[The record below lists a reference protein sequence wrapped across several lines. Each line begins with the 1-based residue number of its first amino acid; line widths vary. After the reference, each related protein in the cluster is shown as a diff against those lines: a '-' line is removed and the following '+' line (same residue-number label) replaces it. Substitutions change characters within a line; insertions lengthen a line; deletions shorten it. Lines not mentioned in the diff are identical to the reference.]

1 MSVRVEEEEDGAA
14 ASPGFSC
21 VSLKSDWSKDHPPN
35 FSNEPGPPETR
46 RRKRRKKSGGCGAA
60 LQHAS
65 HTQTDPK
72 ADGLQE
78 LLQQQKISLERR
90 CERVTEAEE
99 AGSQTLLDSI
109 YTDLYITEGLS
120 EEVNRQHE
128 VSHLETKKTKKTK
141 KSLHDRPIRCSQI
154 FEASPEQQ
162 GLRVRVVLTNGVAGV
177 GKTFSVQKFTLDWAQ
192 GLENQDLHLVLPL
205 SFREL
210 NLVKEQHYSL
220 LELLHVFH
228 PTLEK
233 LTAEQL
239 HVCKLLFILDG
250 LDESRL
256 ALDFEKNQVVT
267 DVTQKKSVS
276 VLLTNL
282 IRGDLLPSAL
292 LWITSRPAAANQIP
306 PSYVDRL
313 TEVRGF
319 TDDQKEEYFRRR
331 FRDRG
336 DVSSRIISHIKASR
350 SLHVMCQIP
359 VFCWITAT
367 VLESMLSSEQRG
379 ELPNTLTDMYSHFL
393 LVQTKRKQHKYGG
406 GPKELME
413 ADRELLLKLGQLA
426 FEHLESGN
434 IMFYSEDLEKCGLS
448 VTDASV
454 YSGVCTEI
462 FRRES
467 VIFHKT
473 AYCFVHLSVQEFLA
487 AVYSFHCHTK
497 RKTSRDGPPGE
508 SLDQFLKRLME
519 KSLQS
524 PNGHLD
530 LFVRFLHGLSL
541 ESNQRLLGGLL
552 GLTDNHPGTLQ
563 KVINNLKEMN
573 TDVSPDRSINIFH
586 CLLEVKDQ
594 SVHQEV
600 QEFLQSENRSEKELS
615 AIQCSALAYMLQM
628 SEEFLEEL
636 DLSKYKTTREGR
648 LRLIPAVRNCR
659 KAVIRLGSELSEL
672 QCAVVSSA
680 LQSSPSHLTLLDLR
694 FNTLKD
700 PGVKLLCAG
709 LQSPNCRLEVLRLE
723 KCSLSELS
731 CDWLLSALKSNPSHL
746 RHLDL
751 SRNQLQDSGVK
762 VLSGF
767 LQSPECKL
775 ETLRLWDCS
784 LSELSCDWLLSALK
798 SNPSHLRHLHLSG
811 NQLKDSGVKVLNGF
825 LQSPDCKLETLR
837 LWGCSLS
844 ELSCDWLLSALKSN
858 PSHLRHLDLSQNQQ
872 QDSSVKELSGFLQSP
887 DCKLETLRLRE
898 CRLSE
903 LSCDW
908 LLSALKSNPSHLRH
922 LDLSVNQ
929 LQDSGVKELSGFL
942 QSPDCKLETL
952 RLIDC
957 SLSEL
962 SCDWLLSALK
972 SNPSNLRELNL
983 SGNQLK
989 ESSMKPLMDLVHSR
1003 DYQLE
1008 SVRSVLD

>member
-1 MSVRVEEEEDGAA
+1 MSARVEEEEDGAA

-21 VSLKSDWSKDHPPN
+21 ESLKSDHSKDQPPY
-35 FSNEPGPPETR
+35 FSNEPGPPETQ
-46 RRKRRKKSGGCGAA
+46 RRKKSGGCGAA
-60 LQHAS
+60 LQPAS
-65 HTQTDPK
+65 HTQTDHK
-72 ADGLQE
+72 ADDGLQE

-90 CERVTEAEE
+90 CERVTEGEE
-99 AGSQTLLDSI
+99 AGSQTLLNSV
-109 YTDLYITEGLS
+109 YTELYITEGLS
-120 EEVNRQHE
+120 EEVNRHHE
-128 VSHLETKKTKKTK
+128 VSQLETKKTKE
-141 KSLHDRPIRCSQI
+141 SLHDRPIRFSQI

-162 GLRVRVVLTNGVAGV
+162 GLRVRVVLTNGIAGV

-210 NLVKEQHYSL
+210 NLVKEKHYSL

-250 LDESRL
+250 LDESTL

-267 DVTQKKSVS
+267 DVTQKKSVR
-276 VLLTNL
+276 VMLTNL

-292 LWITSRPAAANQIP
+292 LWITTRPAAANQIP
-306 PSYVDRL
+306 PSCVDRL

-350 SLHVMCQIP
+350 SLHIMCQIP
-359 VFCWITAT
+359 VFCWITST

-379 ELPNTLTDMYSHFL
+379 ELPKTLTDMYSHFL
-393 LVQTKRKQHKYGG
+393 LVQTKRKQHKFGG
-406 GPKELME
+406 GPQELTQ
-413 ADRELLLKLGQLA
+413 ADRDLLLKLGQLA
-426 FEHLESGN
+426 SEHLESGH

-467 VIFHKT
+467 VIFHKIV
-473 AYCFVHLSVQEFLA
+473 YCFVHLSVQEFLA
-487 AVYSFHCHTK
+487 AVYSFHCHTNK
-497 RKTSRDGPPGE
+497 KTRKDVLPQE
-508 SLDQFLKRLME
+508 SLDEFLKRMME

-524 PNGHLD
+524 PKGHLD

-541 ESNQRLLGGLL
+541 ESNQRLLGGLQ

-563 KVINNLKEMN
+563 KVINNLKKMN
-573 TDVSPDRSINIFH
+573 TDYVSPDRSINIFH

-600 QEFLQSENRSEKELS
+600 QEFLQSENRSEKRLS

-628 SEEFLEEL
+628 SEEVLEEL
-636 DLSKYKTTREGR
+636 DLRKYKTTEEGR

-659 KAVIRLGSELSEL
+659 KAVIRLERYGDELSEL
-672 QCAVVSSA
+672 ECAVVSSA
-680 LQSSPSHLTLLDLR
+680 LQSSPSHLTLLDLSD
-694 FNTLKD
+694 NILED

-723 KCSLSELS
+723 
-731 CDWLLSALKSNPSHL
+731 
-746 RHLDL
+746 
-751 SRNQLQDSGVK
+751 
-762 VLSGF
+762 
-767 LQSPECKL
+767 
-775 ETLRLWDCS
+775 
-784 LSELSCDWLLSALK
+784 
-798 SNPSHLRHLHLSG
+798 
-811 NQLKDSGVKVLNGF
+811 
-825 LQSPDCKLETLR
+825 
-837 LWGCSLS
+837 GCSLS

-858 PSHLRHLDLSQNQQ
+858 PSHLRHLDLSDNQL
-872 QDSSVKELSGFLQSP
+872 QDSSLKVLSGFLQSPDCKLDTLRLWGCSLSELSCDWLLSALKSNPFHLRVLDLGDNHQLQDSGVKELSGFLQSP
-887 DCKLETLRLRE
+887 DCKLETLRLWS

-922 LDLSVNQ
+922 LDLGQN
-929 LQDSGVKELSGFL
+929 K
-942 QSPDCKLETL
+942 
-952 RLIDC
+952 
-957 SLSEL
+957 
-962 SCDWLLSALK
+962 
-972 SNPSNLRELNL
+972 
-983 SGNQLK
+983 LK
-989 ESSMKPLMDLVHSR
+989 ESSVKPLMDLVHSR

-1008 SVRSVLD
+1008 SLSWW